1 MAKTYLYHPTPPQ
14 LAFALLAVTACS
26 DPKASTA
33 TDNDV
38 NATVSPE
45 AGTDVPDASST
56 NASPEPSVADA
67 GANGAELPDAHT
79 TALPDSSG
87 DATSNATTAPTEEP
101 PLVTGDIDPRTPESD
116 EADAGPTAPGGDSP
130 FSSVRVAA
138 QATLGFSSPRA
149 GASLEDGTVFVA
161 ATSPTDETPA
171 EPAVFIVR
179 GQSLGTLYSGPRLT
193 NPLDID
199 VTPDG
204 LHAIVADSLHFDD
217 HGAEVGG
224 ALLRV
229 SLDGGDPEVLAAGYQ
244 PRAVTVASSGAIYFS
259 GRDPS
264 TGAVGVF
271 RVSEG
276 DVETL
281 HVGPPLVDPSGIAV
295 FQDGSVLV
303 ADPRLGETEDPD
315 VAAAMTGPSGV
326 VLLKDD
332 TARVFVQG
340 FQTGYPAGIALTTD
354 ESHLVVSG
362 QGPDSTNQVFV
373 FDVHS
378 PATSPYVE
386 RAFAA
391 QSWSS
396 GGLHRAH
403 TSNQFVW
410 CDRAANGG
418 TLYAISAD

>member
-14 LAFALLAVTACS
+14 FAFALLAVTSCS
-26 DPKASTA
+26 DPSGATA

-45 AGTDVPDASST
+45 AGTDAPDGSAT
-56 NASPEPSVADA
+56 TPPNPSVAD
-67 GANGAELPDAHT
+67 GGVNGTDGVNLPDARVSVEPT
-79 TALPDSSG
+79 SSS
-87 DATSNATTAPTEEP
+87 DTSEPGVSTDVDVDTPLSTGAHESEP
-101 PLVTGDIDPRTPESD
+101 P
-116 EADAGPTAPGGDSP
+116 DAGQPSPDGNSP
-130 FSSVRVAA
+130 FSAVRVAA
-138 QATLGFSSPRA
+138 QSSLGFGSPRA
-149 GASLEDGTVFVA
+149 GAPLEDGAVFVA
-161 ATSPTDETPA
+161 ATPITDDTPA
-171 EPAVFIVR
+171 QPAVFIVR
-179 GQSLGTLYSGPRLT
+179 GQALSTLYAGPQLN
-193 NPLDID
+193 NPLDLDI
-199 VTPDG
+199 TPDG
-204 LHAIVADSLHFDD
+204 LHAIVADSLHFSDQGD
-217 HGAEVGG
+217 EMGG
-224 ALLRV
+224 ALLRL
-229 SLDGGDPEVLAAGYQ
+229 SLDGGDPDVLATGYQ

-271 RVSEG
+271 RVNEG
-276 DVETL
+276 DVEVVHL
-281 HVGPPLVDPSGIAV
+281 GPPLVDPSGVAV

-315 VAAAMTGPSGV
+315 VAATMTSASGV
-326 VLLKDD
+326 VLLKSGI
-332 TARVFVQG
+332 ARVFAQG
-340 FQTGYPAGIALTTD
+340 FQTGYPAGIALTTA

-362 QGPDSTNQVFV
+362 QGPDSTNQVHI

-378 PATSPYVE
+378 PETSPYIE

-391 QSWSS
+391 HSWSS

>member
-14 LAFALLAVTACS
+14 LAFALLAVTSCS
-26 DPKASTA
+26 DPSGATV

-45 AGTDVPDASST
+45 AGANAPDGSTTTTPPNPNLADGGLNGTDGMDSPDAQVSLEPTPST
-56 NASPEPSVADA
+56 DTSEPGMSTDLDVDPPLSTGTHATEPPDA
-67 GANGAELPDAHT
+67 GQPSPN
-79 TALPDSSG
+79 
-87 DATSNATTAPTEEP
+87 
-101 PLVTGDIDPRTPESD
+101 
-116 EADAGPTAPGGDSP
+116 GDSP

-138 QATLGFSSPRA
+138 QSSLGFSSPRA
-149 GASLEDGTVFVA
+149 GAPLEDGAVFVA
-161 ATSPTDETPA
+161 ATPITDDTPA
-171 EPAVFIVR
+171 QPAVFIVR
-179 GQSLGTLYSGPRLT
+179 GQALSTLYTGSQLN
-193 NPLDID
+193 NPIDLD

-204 LHAIVADSLHFDD
+204 LHTIVADSLHFNDQGD
-217 HGAEVGG
+217 EVGG
-224 ALLRV
+224 ALLRL
-229 SLDGGDPEVLAAGYQ
+229 SLDGGDPDVLATGYQ

-259 GRDPS
+259 GRDPD

-271 RVSEG
+271 RVTEG
-276 DVETL
+276 DVETIHL
-281 HVGPPLVDPSGIAV
+281 GPPLVDPSGIAV

-315 VAAAMTGPSGV
+315 LAATMTSASGV
-326 VLLKDD
+326 VLLKDG
-332 TARVFVQG
+332 TARVFAQG
-340 FQTGYPAGIALTTD
+340 FQTGYPAGIALTTA

-362 QGPDSTNQVFV
+362 QGPDSTNQVYI

-378 PATSPYVE
+378 PETSPYVE